1 MLSQLMGD
9 QNVSPISFLGSR
21 PPMPRSD
28 VYRRRA
34 RDCGVL
40 ADAAS
45 DLEGRQYYLQLALVW
60 NDMARA
66 DEAMVSQEIPALWPA
81 SPSDA

>member
-1 MLSQLMGD
+1 MLSQLTGD
-9 QNVSPISFLGSR
+9 QDVSPMSFLGSQ
-21 PPMPRSD
+21 PPMPRSN

-34 RDCGVL
+34 RDFGVL

-45 DLEGRQYYLQLALVW
+45 DLEGRQHYLQLAPVW
-60 NDMARA
+60 NDMART
-66 DEAMVSQEIPALWPA
+66 DEAMVSQEIPPRWPA

>member
-1 MLSQLMGD
+1 MFRPSL
-9 QNVSPISFLGSR
+9 FLGSQ

-66 DEAMVSQEIPALWPA
+66 DEALVSQEIPALTG
-81 SPSDA
+81 